1 MKYLTFIS
9 KTLATCGSVASI
21 LCVTTGS
28 VNAASFTDIN
38 ETFLQSVRNAGTST
52 PDVARNGAILYLSVY
67 DSINGI
73 DLANDPNRGFQPYFI
88 DSTTAPAEASKEAA
102 TVAAAQE
109 VLLSLYPE
117 ETTFLS
123 ASFGDLLSA
132 IPDSSAKS
140 DGISWGQ
147 SVAQQL
153 LTLRSDDG
161 ANVDDPYV
169 PTDEIGVF
177 DGTWG
182 SQQYRNVDPFSIGIN
197 TSEFRGSGPPRL
209 TGTEYAEGFNA
220 VKSLGELNSQTRT
233 ADQTEAAKFWQQAGD
248 TSRPT
253 GVAFEVA
260 QTYIESQALGLEE
273 AARLY
278 GLVSLANVDAVITTW
293 QDKAFYGFWRPRDA
307 VRSADLDENPL
318 TTLDSQWE
326 AFRGEG
332 RQGSS
337 PEYLSGQ
344 ATFAGAWSTVLANFN
359 DDDNFSFALDLDTL
373 GPDTVRSFSSFSE
386 AAREAGNSRVWLGTH
401 FPFTIDDSL
410 VAGEAIGQF
419 VFQTQ
424 LQPIEPIAT
433 PEPSSILGV
442 LVLGGMLLSVHQRNS
457 SNKL

>member
-1 MKYLTFIS
+1 MKFLNFIS
-9 KTLATCGSVASI
+9 KASAICGSVTGL
-21 LCVTTGS
+21 LCVSTAS
-28 VNAASFTDIN
+28 VNAASFTAIN
-38 ETFLQSVRNAGTST
+38 ETFLQSVRNTGTGT

-73 DLANDPNRGFQPYFI
+73 DLANDPDRGFEQYFV
-88 DSTTAPAEASKEAA
+88 DSTIAPAEASKDAA
-102 TVAAAQE
+102 AVAAAEE

-117 ETTFLS
+117 ENAFLS
-123 ASFGDLLSA
+123 ASFDNLLTD

-140 DGISWGQ
+140 AGISWGQ

-161 ANVDDPYV
+161 ANVEDPYV
-169 PTDEIGVF
+169 PVDEIGVF
-177 DGTWG
+177 DGSWG
-182 SQQYRNVDPFSIGIN
+182 SQQYRNVAPFSIGID
-197 TSEFRGSGPPRL
+197 TSEFRSSSPSDL
-209 TGTEYAEGFNA
+209 TSVEYAEGLNK

-233 ADQTEAAKFWQQAGD
+233 TDQTEAAKFWQQAGG

-253 GVAFEVA
+253 GVAFEITQA
-260 QTYIESQALGLEE
+260 YTESQDLGLEE

-278 GLVSLANVDAVITTW
+278 GLVSLANADAVITSW
-293 QDKAFYGFWRPRDA
+293 QDKALYEFWRPRDA
-307 VRSADLDENPL
+307 VRSADLDGNPL
-318 TTLDSQWE
+318 TTLDAQWE

-359 DDDNFSFALDLDTL
+359 DDDTFSFSLDLDTL
-373 GPDTVRSFSSFSE
+373 GSDTVRSFSSFSE

-410 VAGEAIGQF
+410 IAGEAIGQF

-424 LQPIEPIAT
+424 LQPIEPVAT
-433 PEPSSILGV
+433 PEPSSMLGI
-442 LVLGGMLLSVHQRNS
+442 LVLGGMVLSIFPRRSQ
-457 SNKL
+457 